1 MVLIVAGLLGSSV
14 YKLESTALVSTKNDE
29 DSALLTDDGKYLLQF
44 TGTRSQ
50 TGSQQSQRTYA
61 DFDVFTDGGS
71 TLIGTVD
78 PHTDIYPVSG
88 AAVRAVILG
97 RPFEDV
103 FVVADE
109 PFDGSSEAIA
119 LRVVVF
125 PLIRWVW
132 IGAILLCVGAV
143 VSLWPR
149 MRPQEALADDAAA
162 ELAARGRAS
171 EASA

>member
-1 MVLIVAGLLGSSV
+1 
-14 YKLESTALVSTKNDE
+14 
-29 DSALLTDDGKYLLQF
+29 
-44 TGTRSQ
+44 
-50 TGSQQSQRTYA
+50 
-61 DFDVFTDGGS
+61 
-71 TLIGTVD
+71 
-78 PHTDIYPVSG
+78 VSG

-97 RPFEDV
+97 RPFEDL

-109 PFDGSSEAIA
+109 PFDGTSKTIA
-119 LRVVVF
+119 LRMVVF

-162 ELAARGRAS
+162 EFAARGRAS